1 MRATLFAITHD
12 GRLARRLTMVI
23 GVGPIVASNIV
34 TVLDDVGRFA
44 SASDAGPYLRPRAA
58 TIPMREI
65 LDRPN

>member
-44 SASDAGPYLRPRAA
+44 SAIAKTTDDECVVS
-58 TIPMREI
+58 
-65 LDRPN
+65 